1 MAAPQYL
8 GPAGSQPSNPLSAF
22 WKNQVVNPEHREGNI
37 KGQQAGH
44 EQGIRVELAII
55 RNPAGDSTRLPY
67 HAPGSL
73 HVVESKWK
81 SDVESLIRDA

>member
-37 KGQQAGH
+37 NIA
-44 EQGIRVELAII
+44 RATAIFVL
-55 RNPAGDSTRLPY
+55 G
-67 HAPGSL
+67 
-73 HVVESKWK
+73 VVFVRSGL
-81 SDVESLIRDA
+81 SSALVPVF